1 MLSGEVGSNVGSL
14 APLLP
19 GDGQPELQP
28 SFKEEMESIDSKIA
42 WHLAQIALL
51 KARRNSIAPICRL
64 PNELLARIITI
75 YAIES
80 ETLFDL
86 GWAKVVTIVCQR
98 WYAVARAEQSLWSF
112 IDIGYGGRWGR
123 FYRQLERSGVA
134 PLTIKIPHCNSRYY
148 IDIVLDHSPRI
159 AALDLSGETQHIL
172 HFLAELPNHNFPMLA
187 SLGLE
192 AKQQGVRD
200 PPGLVADLPAI
211 VLDGSM
217 PKLKELKLTLIN
229 LPWRSVRGLE
239 SLSLT
244 KSNDSGAPVLQTLDM
259 LFSMLEL
266 CPQLQTLKLEEVI
279 PNELDYD
286 GPQISL
292 PNLTS
297 IYLRDHVLLCW
308 VVLKHLTF
316 PLDAQV
322 RLYALGLR
330 TGADA
335 REILVPMS
343 RRLRAP
349 SAPRPP
355 LLMVRCHG
363 SPNSAPSYCT
373 FSAHLE
379 PTPWDFFSKTNPAV
393 FSLNTHPSGEHALR
407 QIMTKVI
414 KATSLAHITHLDV
427 RMASYLTE
435 GSYRAL
441 FQLLPALETVF
452 IMGDTVALN
461 ILRALVE
468 VERLDPERRKYR
480 RPTHLHI
487 LAVYLDEK
495 TDVLPAVID
504 ALDAYLRL
512 CHGLGTPLPIL
523 EIEERRFCLAR
534 YEKRLEALFPL
545 VGRRWYGMGWCMTRL
560 NGRGN
565 GRLGKRRG
573 DYSGRHS
580 ELRLKTQM
588 TIKVP
593 KRRWF
598 DA

>member
-1 MLSGEVGSNVGSL
+1 MLSEEVVSNVRPL

-19 GDGQPELQP
+19 LDGLPDLKP
-28 SFKEEMESIDSKIA
+28 SFTEEIESIDSKIA

-51 KARRNSIAPICRL
+51 KAQRNSIAPISRL

-75 YAIES
+75 YAVES

-86 GWAKVVTIVCQR
+86 GWAKVVTHVCQR

-123 FYRQLERSGVA
+123 FYRQLDRSGVA
-134 PLTIKIPHCNSRYY
+134 PLTIKIPHCNSPYY
-148 IDIVLDHSPRI
+148 IDIVLDHSARI
-159 AALDLSGETQHIL
+159 AALDLSGETQHIH
-172 HFLAELPNHNFPMLA
+172 HFLAELPNHRFPMLV
-187 SLGLE
+187 SLGLD
-192 AKQQGVRD
+192 AKQQGVTD

-217 PKLKELKLTLIN
+217 PKLKELKLALIN

-244 KSNDSGAPVLQTLDM
+244 KCNDSGGSALQTFDM

-266 CPQLQTLKLEEVI
+266 CPQLKTLKLEEVF
-279 PNELDYD
+279 PNELDYH

-308 VVLKHLTF
+308 MVLRHLTF
-316 PLDAQV
+316 PLDAHVQ
-322 RLYALGLR
+322 LYALALR

-393 FSLNTHPSGEHALR
+393 FSLNTHPSGGHALR
-407 QIMTKVI
+407 QIMTKVV
-414 KATSLAHITHLDV
+414 KAMPLAHITHLDV

-452 IMGDTVALN
+452 IMGDASASN
-461 ILRALVE
+461 ILHALVE
-468 VERLDPERRKYR
+468 VERLDPERRRYR
-480 RPTHLHI
+480 RPAHLHF
-487 LAVYLDEK
+487 LATYLDE
-495 TDVLPAVID
+495 TPDVLPALLD

-523 EIEERRFCLAR
+523 EIEERLYPWAR

-545 VGRRWYGMGWCMTRL
+545 VGKKMVRDGVVYDPVKRARELKADRAVHRL
-560 NGRGN
+560 
-565 GRLGKRRG
+565 
-573 DYSGRHS
+573 H
-580 ELRLKTQM
+580 LRAHGIEVEDSDDGQGG
-588 TIKVP
+588 
-593 KRRWF
+593 
-598 DA
+598 